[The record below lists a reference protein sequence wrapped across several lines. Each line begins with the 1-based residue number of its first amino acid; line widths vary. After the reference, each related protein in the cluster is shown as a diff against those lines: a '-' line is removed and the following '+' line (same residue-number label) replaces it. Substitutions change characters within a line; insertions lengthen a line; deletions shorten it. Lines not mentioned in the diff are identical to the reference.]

1 MQFHSFLEFV
11 PKIQELSLP
20 GLSEQLTMAPTIR
33 KQLLEKPIINPKKAA
48 VICLFHE
55 GMHGETCFYLIRR
68 SSYPGVHSNQVGFP
82 GGQIDPVDQSP
93 WQAAKRELWEELG
106 ISPQQVIQIRETT
119 PLYIPPSHF
128 WVDCFLAYST
138 AQTELNIDQN
148 EVKEV
153 ISVSLAEFIN
163 AKKSFTNQLE
173 SKGVETPIYVLSDNT
188 VWGAT
193 AMMLAEIKSIIS
205 QVLN

>member
-1 MQFHSFLEFV
+1 
-11 PKIQELSLP
+11 
-20 GLSEQLTMAPTIR
+20 MAPAIR
-33 KQLLEKPIINPKKAA
+33 KQLLEKSIINPKKAA
-48 VICLFHE
+48 VICLFYE

-82 GGQIDPVDQSP
+82 GGQIDSADQTP
-93 WQAAKRELWEELG
+93 WDAAKRELWEELG
-106 ISPQQVIQIRETT
+106 ISTTQVSRIRAIT

-138 AQTELNIDQN
+138 RQTELNIDQD

-163 AKKSFTNQLE
+163 IKKSFTDQLE
-173 SKGVETPIYVLSDNT
+173 NNGNKTPIYTLSNNI

-205 QVLN
+205 QALS

>member
-11 PKIQELSLP
+11 PKIQELRLP
-20 GLSEQLTMAPTIR
+20 GLSEQLTMAPAIR
-33 KQLLEKPIINPKKAA
+33 KQLINKPIINPKKAA
-48 VICLFHE
+48 VICLFFE

-82 GGQIDPVDQSP
+82 GGQIDSVDQTP
-93 WQAAKRELWEELG
+93 WEAAKRELWEELG
-106 ISPQQVIQIRETT
+106 ISPQKVTQIREIT

-128 WVDCFLAYST
+128 WVDCFLAYSKS
-138 AQTELNIDQN
+138 QTELNLDPN

-163 AKKSFTNQLE
+163 LKKSFTDQLD
-173 SKGVETPIYVLSDNT
+173 SNGNKTPIYNLSDNT

-193 AMMLAEIKSIIS
+193 AMILAEIKSIIFK
-205 QVLN
+205 VLN

>member
-11 PKIQELSLP
+11 PKIQELPLP
-20 GLSEQLTMAPTIR
+20 GLSEQLTMAPAMR
-33 KQLLEKPIINPKKAA
+33 KQLLEKSIINPKNAA
-48 VICLFHE
+48 VICLFYK
-55 GMHGETCFYLIRR
+55 GIQGETSFYLIRR

-82 GGQIDPVDQSP
+82 GGQIDPSDQTP
-93 WQAAKRELWEELG
+93 WDAAKRELWEELG
-106 ISPQQVIQIRETT
+106 ISAQQVTQIREIT

-128 WVDCFLAYST
+128 WVYCFLAYSNV
-138 AQTELNIDQN
+138 QTELNLDQN

-153 ISVSLAEFIN
+153 ISVSLSEFIN
-163 AKKSFTNQLE
+163 TKKSYTNE
-173 SKGVETPIYVLSDNT
+173 VKGMGIETPIYILSDNT

-205 QVLN
+205 QALN